1 MLFLKVLS
9 SFFAKHGH
17 SFKLENTKLS
27 SSLYNVTYALLFLFY
42 LSFFSFNYILMQMSG
57 NGVARQNNVSV
68 SALVNETLFHAVTLF
83 IFIYLFTF

>member
-17 SFKLENTKLS
+17 SVKLENTKLS
-27 SSLYNVTYALLFLFY
+27 SSLYNVTYALLFLFC

-68 SALVNETLFHAVTLF
+68 STLVNETLFHAVTLF
-83 IFIYLFTF
+83 IFIYLFIF